1 MRTNPDLSTH
11 PTADPARADL
21 YLRRVVAR
29 SCVRQLY
36 AVGCVSGLLLPLLLG
51 CAASRPVRT
60 QLVRET
66 VHDTLIQ
73 QAIRH
78 DSVYI
83 YRERLL
89 DRTQDTCYIH
99 DLSVEYRYQLLHDT
113 VRQTM
118 RDSIP
123 YEVRVTEVREVPRKR
138 TVWDWFSDGV
148 TLLVFLHLYQR
159 LRIKY

>member
-36 AVGCVSGLLLPLLLG
+36 AVGCVSGLLLPLLFG
-51 CAASRPVRT
+51 CSTSRPVRM

-66 VHDTLIQ
+66 LHDTLIQ
-73 QAIRH
+73 QSIRH

>member
-1 MRTNPDLSTH
+1 M
-11 PTADPARADL
+11 
-21 YLRRVVAR
+21 
-29 SCVRQLY
+29 
-36 AVGCVSGLLLPLLLG
+36 
-51 CAASRPVRT
+51 
-60 QLVRET
+60 RET
-66 VHDTLIQ
+66 LHDTLIQ

>member
-1 MRTNPDLSTH
+1 MRTNPDLSTQ

-36 AVGCVSGLLLPLLLG
+36 AVGCVSGLLLPLLFG
-51 CAASRPVRT
+51 CSTSRQVRT

-66 VHDTLIQ
+66 LHDTLIQ

>member
-11 PTADPARADL
+11 PTADPARTAL
-21 YLRRVVAR
+21 YLQRVVAR
-29 SCVRQLY
+29 SCVGQLY

-51 CAASRPVRT
+51 CSSSRPVRT

-66 VHDTLIQ
+66 LHDTLIQ

-89 DRTQDTCYIH
+89 ERTQDTCYIH

>member
-1 MRTNPDLSTH
+1 MKTNPDLSTH
-11 PTADPARADL
+11 PTADPARSGL
-21 YLRRVVAR
+21 SLRGVIAR
-29 SCVRQLY
+29 PYIRQLY

-51 CAASRPVRT
+51 CYASRPVRT

-73 QAIRH
+73 QAIRI

-83 YRERLL
+83 YRERLQ
-89 DRTQDTCYIH
+89 DRTHDTCYIH

-113 VRQTM
+113 VRQTT

-123 YEVRVTEVREVPRKR
+123 YEVRVTEIREVPRKR

-148 TLLVFLHLYQR
+148 TLLVFLHMYQR

>member
-11 PTADPARADL
+11 PTADPARDAL

-36 AVGCVSGLLLPLLLG
+36 AVGCVSGLLLPLLFS
-51 CAASRPVRT
+51 CSTSRQVRT

-66 VHDTLIQ
+66 LHDTLIQ